1 MSSKFSSSFFKKSPL
16 SVSVATGYVSTR
28 DSLQRMFDDISKGT
42 SKAIEGAAD
51 PQIQADRLERRIESR
66 SKRADKKQKKADELE
81 GKTRTIDPKTG
92 VETITTKSDK
102 ELTNREEKKVKR
114 LRNRVKNIKDKN
126 TNILTPRKKKAQDKA
141 DSDMTKKLEQYEALY
156 DIKNSR
162 GLTLEERE
170 KEAEDN
176 YIAKYGQK
184 AWDDLG
190 KDGQESYYDKK
201 IQYVKKKN

>member
-114 LRNRVKNIKDKN
+114 LRKRVKNIKDKN
-126 TNILTPRKKKAQDKA
+126 INILTPRKKKAQDKA

-156 DIKNSR
+156 DLKNPD
-162 GLTLEERE
+162 GITLEER
-170 KEAEDN
+170 KKRVKDS
-176 YIAKYGQK
+176 YISTYGQE
-184 AWDDLG
+184 AWDNL
-190 KDGQESYYDKK
+190 KEEGQEAQYDKR
-201 IQYVKKKN
+201 IQYVRNKK